1 MEINFVTAIVSA
13 ILGVAAAVIGAWF
26 AAKAQRRQW
35 RDDLR
40 LNSYVD
46 LLRDV
51 RAVLYRGREVG
62 SGGSEKSRLEEMS
75 ALRDAFEQ
83 YRSEYNRVRLVGPP
97 KVAVANENLHD
108 YITYDLA
115 TWFEGRKERHPENA
129 AEVIRA
135 RELLDRFLAAA
146 EEALALTKGDDETEE
161 TLRRMRQRRSR

>member
-1 MEINFVTAIVSA
+1 MEINLLSAIVSA

-26 AAKAQRRQW
+26 AGNAQRRQW

-51 RAVLYRGREVG
+51 RGVLYRGGEVG
-62 SGGSEKSRLEEMS
+62 SGGDEKSRLHEMS
-75 ALRDAFEQ
+75 ALRDALEQ

-97 KVAVANENLHD
+97 EVAVANENLHD

-115 TWFEGRKERHPENA
+115 TWFENRQSRHPEDA
-129 AEVIRA
+129 PEVIRA
-135 RELLDRFLAAA
+135 RELLDCFLTTA
-146 EEALALTKGDDETEE
+146 EQALALTKGDDQTEE
-161 TLRRMRQRRSR
+161 RLGRSRRRRSR